1 MKTVKLNVV
10 ENKLKEVVRDVAAAA
25 RFDRGERAS
34 NLFFCTRRQK
44 KTGNF
49 FKRNYLVNQVP
60 QASASRARF
69 NPAGGMAMEE

>member
-1 MKTVKLNVV
+1 MKTVKLNNV

-44 KTGNF
+44 KQEF
-49 FKRNYLVNQVP
+49 FLK
-60 QASASRARF
+60 
-69 NPAGGMAMEE
+69 EII